1 MRAWRDT
8 VVHTSRANGNAYTK
22 REPSNKKTLGYTIR
36 ESPSQTPPNTANLQ
50 ASDGLMAQKRLV
62 ALRLRVLV
70 SDTSD

>member
-8 VVHTSRANGNAYTK
+8 AVHTSRANGNAYTK
-22 REPSNKKTLGYTIR
+22 REPPIEKPLAPTIR
-36 ESPSQTPPNTANLQ
+36 ESPSETRTSTANLKT
-50 ASDGLMAQKRLV
+50 SDGLMAQKRLV